1 MMTLWIPENLTTSQN
16 IVFFL
21 RGRQQVNGELTS
33 VLWELLADLGHKL
46 RDVHPCT
53 VYMVGRGS
61 HYICCCFNGT
71 LSVRGKGQYVRDL
84 RGSCSMV
91 PFPFSFKIIVSHQRS
106 AAAKAWIHYSPNTSF
121 VSVLQF
127 FWYPALFFP
136 AFFFTPLC
144 LSVWEVSTVISLHSE
159 IHSSV
164 EFSLP
169 MRTSEMFIFVTMF
182 LISNMSFW
190 SFLSISI
197 SAYIFHWFLHVI
209 YFFITA
215 LSMLISGF
223 KKFVV

>member
-21 RGRQQVNGELTS
+21 RGRQQVNSELTS

-46 RDVHPCT
+46 RDVHPWT

-84 RGSCSMV
+84 PGSCSMV

-164 EFSLP
+164 ECSLP

-182 LISNMSFW
+182 PISNV
-190 SFLSISI
+190 FL
-197 SAYIFHWFLHVI
+197 V
-209 YFFITA
+209 
-215 LSMLISGF
+215 LS
-223 KKFVV
+223 

>member
-84 RGSCSMV
+84 PGSCSMV

-136 AFFFTPLC
+136 AFFFYPSL
-144 LSVWEVSTVISLHSE
+144 LVSLGSFYCHILTLRDSFISWMQSTNENVRDVHFCYNVSDL
-159 IHSSV
+159 
-164 EFSLP
+164 
-169 MRTSEMFIFVTMF
+169 
-182 LISNMSFW
+182 
-190 SFLSISI
+190 
-197 SAYIFHWFLHVI
+197 
-209 YFFITA
+209 
-215 LSMLISGF
+215 
-223 KKFVV
+223 